1 MQLIRIVLAI
11 ARLRLARYCLRAGI
25 FSAALGERLYGF

>member
-11 ARLRLARYCLRAGI
+11 ARLRLARYCLRAARG
-25 FSAALGERLYGF
+25 FAHLGERLYGI